1 MKKITLIFAG
11 IISVVNLNAQVSDTV
26 AIGAENDVYYS
37 LENDEV
43 RTVERENWDIA
54 FNLGGYGSAILARG
68 ASDVELYVY
77 ENGDISDW
85 ETFDTNGL
93 YGWEPR
99 HNSTETWSEG
109 AFNRRDS
116 SYSGWGNYS
125 MQTHF
130 TTADSLF
137 LIKTTEGSYKKLWID
152 RLAHGVYYF
161 KYADLNGSNEV
172 SETVTKTDFTN
183 KNYAY
188 YSIDSQTELD
198 REPANDSWDLL
209 FTKYTT
215 MLSYGGAQMPYGVTG
230 VLSNGGVEV
239 NKVSGIHKL
248 EVDTSDGSFSNS
260 ISTIGWDWKT
270 HEGMGVYST
279 NDSLTHFIKS
289 KSGDVWKVN
298 FTGYKGGSN
307 GEFHF
312 SKERILSVG
321 TMQSID
327 VLEVSIFPNPV
338 TDFVNIVFN
347 QKEGGALQLNL
358 YSLSGK
364 LVQTK
369 SLNETQAGINQ
380 QNLNVSNL
388 PTGMYVLSIN
398 SLHGKVQQTI
408 IVK

>member
-11 IISVVNLNAQVSDTV
+11 IFSAFSINAQVADTV
-26 AIGAENDVYYS
+26 AIGSENEVYYS

-43 RTVERENWDIA
+43 STVERGNWDIA

-85 ETFDTNGL
+85 ETFDTTGL
-93 YGWEPR
+93 SGWEPR

-109 AFNRRDS
+109 AFNRRGS

-130 TTADSLF
+130 VTADSLF

-152 RLAHGVYYF
+152 RLASGVYYF
-161 KYADLNGSNEV
+161 TYADLDGSNEV
-172 SETVTKTDFTN
+172 SETVTKSDFTN
-183 KNYAY
+183 KNFAY

-215 MLSYGGAQMPYGVTG
+215 MLNYGGAQMPYGVTG
-230 VLSNGGVEV
+230 VLSNAGVEV

-248 EVDTSDGSFSNS
+248 EADTTDGSFSSN
-260 ISTIGWDWKT
+260 ISTIGWDWKS
-270 HEGMGVYST
+270 HMGMGVYST
-279 NDSLTHFIKS
+279 NDSLTHFVKS
-289 KSGDVWKVN
+289 KSGDVWKLN
-298 FTGYKGGSN
+298 FTGYKGGSS

-312 SKERILSVG
+312 SKEVFLSV
-321 TMQSID
+321 TNMQSID
-327 VLEVSIFPNPV
+327 VLEVSTFPNPA
-338 TDFVNIVFN
+338 TDFLNIVLH
-347 QKEGGALQLNL
+347 QKD
-358 YSLSGK
+358 
-364 LVQTK
+364 
-369 SLNETQAGINQ
+369 NE
-380 QNLNVSNL
+380 NLNVTVFDMSGSLVYSELFAGTSGVNNL
-388 PTGMYVLSIN
+388 QLSVGEYSKGLYLVN
-398 SLHGKVQQTI
+398 VESQKASVQTRF

>member
-11 IISVVNLNAQVSDTV
+11 IISVFNLNAQVSDTV

-68 ASDVELYVY
+68 ASNVELYVY
-77 ENGDISDW
+77 ENGDTSGW
-85 ETFDTNGL
+85 ANFDTTGL
-93 YGWEPR
+93 SGWEPR
-99 HNSTETWSEG
+99 NNSTETWSEG
-109 AFNRRDS
+109 AFNRRGS

-125 MQTHF
+125 TTTHF
-130 TTADSLF
+130 VTADSLF
-137 LIKTTEGSYKKLWID
+137 LIKTSEGSYKKLWID
-152 RLAHGVYYF
+152 RLASSVYYF

-172 SETVTKTDFTN
+172 SETITKTDFTN

-209 FTKYTT
+209 FSKYTA
-215 MLSYGGAQMPYGVTG
+215 MLSYGGAQIPYGVTG

-248 EVDTSDGSFSNS
+248 EADTSDGSFSSS

-279 NDSLTHFIKS
+279 NDSLTHFVKS
-289 KSGDVWKVN
+289 KSGNVWKVN

-327 VLEVSIFPNPV
+327 VLEVSTFPNPA
-338 TDFVNIVFN
+338 TDFLNIVLHQKDNENLNLTVFN
-347 QKEGGALQLNL
+347 MSGSLVYSELFTGTSGVNNLQLSVGEYSKGL
-358 YSLSGK
+358 YLVNVESQKAS
-364 LVQTK
+364 VQTK
-369 SLNETQAGINQ
+369 F
-380 QNLNVSNL
+380 
-388 PTGMYVLSIN
+388 
-398 SLHGKVQQTI
+398 